1 MVQKNGIFLI
11 VGSLLVA
18 CAVIL
23 TGCVQANGNPD
34 LSGSIGQSPVP
45 DGTAHPRFSGQGF
58 HPNITAAADK
68 LGVSPEQLDAVLN
81 TTFQGRMNLTYAA
94 QQLGVTT
101 EQLADALGFRFNAS
115 RMRPGPGGTPMAG
128 TGPSE

>member
-1 MVQKNGIFLI
+1 MVQKKELFLI

-23 TGCVQANGNPD
+23 SGCVQANGNPD
-34 LSGSIGQSPVP
+34 QSATGGQSPNSG
-45 DGTAHPRFSGQGF
+45 GTSHPRFSGQGF
-58 HPNITAAADK
+58 HPNITAAAEK

-101 EQLADALGFRFNAS
+101 GQLADALGLRFNAS
-115 RMRPGPGGTPMAG
+115 GTRPGPGETP
-128 TGPSE
+128 